1 VEVAQKQPRRRRA
14 SHPRTWHVLRREGA
28 RLAHEDV
35 AQMVL
40 SQRGLQTT
48 PFGFED
54 KMIEAAPRAVAS
66 K

>member
-1 VEVAQKQPRRRRA
+1 
-14 SHPRTWHVLRREGA
+14 
-28 RLAHEDV
+28 
-35 AQMVL
+35 MVL

-54 KMIEAAPRAVAS
+54 EMIEATPRATSRAVAT